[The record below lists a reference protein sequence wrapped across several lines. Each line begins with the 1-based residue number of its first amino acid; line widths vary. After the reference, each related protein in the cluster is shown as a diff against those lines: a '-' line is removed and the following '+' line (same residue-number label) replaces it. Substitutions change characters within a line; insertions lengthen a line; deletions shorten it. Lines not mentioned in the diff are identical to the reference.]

1 MDRTRLRYTEMSE
14 LPNRE
19 PKTPLRNKIKLWRRR
34 RTTGKIRR
42 VIAVEGWKLYK
53 ESIKLKCKK

>member
-1 MDRTRLRYTEMSE
+1 MSE

-19 PKTPLRNKIKLWRRR
+19 PKIPLHNMIKLRRR

-42 VIAVEGWKLYK
+42 VIAAEGWKLYK
-53 ESIKLKCKK
+53 ESIKLKCKR